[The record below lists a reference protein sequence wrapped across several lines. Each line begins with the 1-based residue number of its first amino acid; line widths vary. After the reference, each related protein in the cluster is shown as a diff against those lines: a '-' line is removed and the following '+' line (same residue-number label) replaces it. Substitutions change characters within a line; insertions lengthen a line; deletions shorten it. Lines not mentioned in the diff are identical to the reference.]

1 LFEFLTDDSGF
12 DEFEG
17 REVGEDEFE
26 EFGCGE
32 DFGGRGGGCCCRRE
46 DQYQCFS
53 EELEDPTRNKAACWR
68 VFAGDFFVV
77 SCEDIVGGIVGV

>member
-1 LFEFLTDDSGF
+1 LLEFFADEGRF

-32 DFGGRGGGCCCRRE
+32 DFGGGGGGCYCRRE
-46 DQYQCFS
+46 DQYQCFR
-53 EELEDPTRNKAACWR
+53 EELEDPTQ
-68 VFAGDFFVV
+68 D
-77 SCEDIVGGIVGV
+77 